1 MELLLFLYALV
12 FFLYFL
18 QFSLKCCSVELGG
31 LSLDFNLLLQV
42 ILFRLVPVA
51 LLDQHLLVNLSPL
64 PAELEELV
72 DL

>member
-18 QFSLKCCSVELGG
+18 QFSFKCCPVELGG
-31 LSLDFNLLLQV
+31 LPLDFNLLLQV

-64 PAELEELV
+64 PA
-72 DL
+72 